1 MLACRSRSHSQTTGH
16 QRQHCRHRRSSS
28 LAFSRSGPHLPL
40 LRHPRAPSP
49 SLQTRC
55 CSLQHCLTTKTKLG
69 PIHRATALT
78 RAIIPKILRRRVVDR
93 GAHNHLRVTVA
104 NPVRVTPAISCSIS
118 PRTFGLRC
126 AAMAQSASLAR
137 TVGSP
142 TMEKN
147 CASRLIHCQTTS
159 QLSTSSSGTRSEMH
173 RTARDAA
180 ATNSLRQVAQMCLPL
195 MVLSF

>member
-16 QRQHCRHRRSSS
+16 QWQHCHHRRSSS

-40 LRHPRAPSP
+40 LRHPRAPSR
-49 SLQTRC
+49 SLRTKR

-78 RAIIPKILRRRVVDR
+78 PAIILKILRRRVVDR
-93 GAHNHLRVTVA
+93 GAHGHLPVTVA
-104 NPVRVTPAISCSIS
+104 NPARVTPVISCSIS
-118 PRTFGLRC
+118 PPTFGLRC
-126 AAMAQSASLAR
+126 AAMDQSVSLAR

-147 CASRLIHCQTTS
+147 CASHLIHCRTTS

-180 ATNSLRQVAQMCLPL
+180 ATNSPH
-195 MVLSF
+195 